1 MEGFMNARFV
11 RKFPVLGLLLL
22 AGTVGAQQPAAPP
35 PTKTLSQN
43 LGVMVFPAKG
53 QAPDQQGKDESECYG
68 WSKQQTGFDP
78 AAPPPPAAAPAPAK
92 KGGAVKGAAK
102 GAAGGAAVGAIAGDA
117 GEGAAIGATVG
128 AVKGRKDQ
136 KKDAAAAQ
144 QQAQQQAQAAGQ
156 AQMDQF
162 KKGFSAC
169 LEGKGYTAK

>member
-1 MEGFMNARFV
+1 MTIRDV
-11 RKFPVLGLLLL
+11 RILAVAALTFLL
-22 AGTVGAQQPAAPP
+22 AGEAGAQQPAAAPP
-35 PTKTLSQN
+35 PPAPKTQGQA

-53 QAPDQQGKDESECYG
+53 QTPDVQAKDESECYG
-68 WSKQQTGFDP
+68 WAKQQTGFDP
-78 AAPPPPAAAPAPAK
+78 SAPPPAAAPPPPAP

-136 KKDAAAAQ
+136 KKAAAASQ
-144 QQAQQQAQAAGQ
+144 QQAQAQAQAAGQ
-156 AQMDQF
+156 AQLDTF
-162 KKGFSAC
+162 KKGFAAC